1 MEIQIDG
8 DLLDVRCPLCEGSG
22 EHNFRKYTISHKDH
36 PCPLCKGEGI
46 IEDVPCYGE
55 VYVDLEPT
63 MMEGL

>member
-8 DLLDVRCPLCEGSG
+8 DLLDVRCPFCEGDG
-22 EHNFRKYTISHKDH
+22 EHKSQLDEDYTFH
-36 PCPLCKGEGI
+36 CFLCDGTGL

-63 MMEGL
+63 RMEGL